1 MQPLCTVAQM
11 RDAEAQL
18 VASGISPSQLIARA
32 GDAVARQIMGQYPSP
47 THVLVC
53 VGPGNNGAD
62 GIEVA
67 CILAQHGYQVHLAV
81 WRRHPDVWLDRA
93 RAHALTIDDARR

>member
-32 GDAVARQIMGQYPSP
+32 GDAVARQIMRRSCGI
-47 THVLVC
+47 
-53 VGPGNNGAD
+53 NGHEAAE
-62 GIEVA
+62 ISVA
-67 CILAQHGYQVHLAV
+67 T
-81 WRRHPDVWLDRA
+81 R
-93 RAHALTIDDARR
+93 T